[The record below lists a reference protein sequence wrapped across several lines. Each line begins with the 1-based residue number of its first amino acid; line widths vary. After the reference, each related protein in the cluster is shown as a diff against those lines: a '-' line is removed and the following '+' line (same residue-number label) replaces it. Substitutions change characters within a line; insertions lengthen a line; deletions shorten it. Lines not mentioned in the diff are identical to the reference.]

1 VIVDTAD
8 FFSLSSE
15 PMAVLSLEGK
25 ILRSNR
31 ALEELLGIS
40 EEKLHDLEPA
50 TFIYADDIDLWKTAL
65 ARMENANT
73 PTGFEVRCKNSGI
86 GWVWLRWKCSPAT
99 NGTISAVARDVT
111 SGRERWH
118 RLQQLERMLNAVNAE
133 AWLLDRD
140 ARVVQ
145 TNSYVQTIL
154 RKSGPEMI
162 GFTRE
167 ELKPG
172 FDSPADRLAESIQ
185 VIASGIPSWR
195 SLERWQMGNEERWT
209 MVDRTPL
216 LDEDGVAEGVIV
228 FGYDVTPQIQA
239 EAEFRRLNEQLEL
252 RVLTRTEELGAAN
265 TALSASEDRLRRIFS
280 TALDAVIFMG
290 ADGRCTGWNNTAEK
304 IFGLSAAEA
313 EGKEVVDLICPPD
326 ARTRYRNELAESQ
339 KNGTGEMIGRITEI
353 VAQRRDE
360 TRFPAEVAITPLE
373 TPQGFHLTIFL
384 RDISQ
389 RHEHERQIIELNHQL
404 EHRIEESTAANREL
418 EAFCYS
424 VSHDLRSPL
433 RSMDGF
439 SQALI
444 EDYGSKLD
452 EVGQDY
458 LGRVRS
464 ATQRMGRLID
474 DLLNLS
480 RVSRTELRREQVN
493 LSAIANQIAEELSRN
508 SERDVKWEIEPEVM
522 VQGDPSL
529 LRIVLENLL
538 GNSWKY
544 TSRKPSAQI
553 QFGIS
558 QKDADRVIFIRDDGA
573 GFDMTFADKLFKP
586 FNRLHGA
593 TEFEGT
599 GIGLATVQRIL
610 HRHNGRVWAEGKV
623 GEGAA
628 FYFIL

>member
-1 VIVDTAD
+1 MVDTAD
-8 FFSLSSE
+8 FFTLSSE
-15 PMAVLSLEGK
+15 PMAVLSLEGR

-40 EEKLHDLEPA
+40 EEKLHNLEPS
-50 TFIYADDIDLWKTAL
+50 TFVFADDVGLWKTAL
-65 ARMENANT
+65 RRMENANT

-86 GWVWLRWKCSPAT
+86 GWVWLRWRCAPSKDG
-99 NGTISAVARDVT
+99 NISAVARDVT
-111 SGRERWH
+111 AGRERWH

-133 AWLLDRD
+133 AWLLDRE
-140 ARVVQ
+140 ARVLQ

-154 RKSGPEMI
+154 RKNAQELI
-162 GFTRE
+162 GFKRE

-172 FDSPADRLAESIQ
+172 IDSPADRLAESLQ
-185 VIASGIPSWR
+185 VINSGIPSWR
-195 SLERWQMGNEERWT
+195 SLERWQMGQEERWT

-216 LDEDGVAEGVIV
+216 LDENGVAEGVIV

-252 RVLTRTEELGAAN
+252 RVVERTEELAAVN
-265 TALSASEDRLRRIFS
+265 SALTVSEERLRRILS

-290 ADGRCTGWNNTAEK
+290 PDGKCTGWNNTAEK
-304 IFGLSAAEA
+304 IFGMSAADA
-313 EGKEVVDLICPPD
+313 DGKEVVDLIFPPEVRD
-326 ARTRYRNELAESQ
+326 RYRSELAESR
-339 KNGTGEMIGRITEI
+339 KTGSGAMIGQITEI
-353 VAQRRDE
+353 LAQRRDE
-360 TRFPAEVAITPLE
+360 SHFPAEVAITPLE
-373 TPQGFHLTIFL
+373 TPQGFHFTIFL
-384 RDISQ
+384 RDISL
-389 RHEHERQIIELNHQL
+389 RHEHEKQIIELNHQL
-404 EHRIEESTAANREL
+404 EHRIEEATAANREL

-433 RSMDGF
+433 RSIDGF

-444 EDYGSKLD
+444 EDYSASLD
-452 EVGQDY
+452 EIGQDY

-508 SERDVKWEIEPEVM
+508 TTREVKWEIQPEVM

-544 TSRKPSAQI
+544 TSRKPSALI
-553 QFGIS
+553 QFGMT
-558 QKDADRVIFIRDDGA
+558 QNEKDRVIFIRDDGA

-610 HRHNGRVWAEGKV
+610 HRHSGRVWAEGKV

-628 FYFIL
+628 FYFTL